1 MNVDMYTCMQVLAE
15 TELLDPPSATITD
28 ACEPPES
35 GLGNNL
41 GSSAT
46 AECDRKWYIIS
57 PALRQT
63 SHTYIHNITY
73 ICI

>member
-1 MNVDMYTCMQVLAE
+1 MYTCMQVLAE
-15 TELLDPPSATITD
+15 TKLLDPPRATITD

-46 AECDRKWYIIS
+46 TECGLKWYII
-57 PALRQT
+57 
-63 SHTYIHNITY
+63 SHTYIHNIT
-73 ICI
+73 